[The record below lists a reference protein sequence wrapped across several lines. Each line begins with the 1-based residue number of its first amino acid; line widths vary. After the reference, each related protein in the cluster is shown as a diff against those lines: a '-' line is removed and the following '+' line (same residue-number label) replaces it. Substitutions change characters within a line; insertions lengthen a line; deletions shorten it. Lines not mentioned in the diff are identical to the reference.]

1 MAIDLVQGQRRSLD
15 LKIKLNELLFGTKI
29 GILYWRNY
37 VKNGCAIAG
46 LHCNLIRVKTTT
58 VTGTR
63 STVDNHDYNDIYY
76 DMI

>member
-1 MAIDLVQGQRRSLD
+1 MFL
-15 LKIKLNELLFGTKI
+15 GTKI
-29 GILYWRNY
+29 CMLYWRNN

-58 VTGTR
+58 VTGKR
-63 STVDNHDYNDIYY
+63 STVDNHDNNDIYY